1 MLLVAAPNGTVR
13 AVHTSSR
20 ARVGALVLLSED
32 RLAVVGHARRAF
44 VRGVF
49 VRRAHGFDFLA
60 AGGRMLALKGAAP
73 ASVQPGDVIT
83 SKVEVENENELA
95 EDEVNEIGEIGQVRV
110 VGVVAS
116 VAAGSVTLTVNGQ
129 TLTIP
134 LPAGVTVPAT
144 AVGTQV
150 QVNVSFAGAAQAQ
163 PANDDDDNDQGGD
176 DDHGDHHGDD
186 GGHGDHGGGGD
197 DGGGDG

>member
-32 RLAVVGHARRAF
+32 RLAVVGHAKRAF

-60 AGGRMLALKGAAP
+60 AAGRMFALKGAAP

-83 SKVEVENENELA
+83 SKVEVENENDLA
-95 EDEVNEIGEIGQVRV
+95 EDEVNEIGRIGQVRV

-134 LPAGVTVPAT
+134 LPAGVIVPAT

-150 QVNVSFAGAAQAQ
+150 RVNVSFAGAAQAQ
-163 PANDDDDNDQGGD
+163 PAHDDDNDQGD
-176 DDHGDHHGDD
+176 DDHGDH
-186 GGHGDHGGGGD
+186 HGDHGGGGD